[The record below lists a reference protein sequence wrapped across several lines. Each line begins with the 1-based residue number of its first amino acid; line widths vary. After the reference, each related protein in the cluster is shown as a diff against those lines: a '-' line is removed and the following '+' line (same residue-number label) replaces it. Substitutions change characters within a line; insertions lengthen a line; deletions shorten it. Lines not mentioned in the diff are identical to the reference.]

1 MFRRIIALTKNH
13 LYEIFNWPHSLVG
26 RFLNPLLYLLFLG
39 FGIGGMFGN
48 VDYLGLSIPYVMFL
62 FPGLIGIES
71 TSSFSRSIFSSSSH
85 VKWGIF
91 NLFILSGCST
101 FEYLISMLIINIL
114 IIIIQTGLISLL
126 VIFIGG
132 VNILLKIPG
141 LMLLSCLGIFIWV
154 PIGIIIGIK
163 IDNYMKRD
171 LVANL
176 ATLPLMLSSSAF
188 YNILEAPVVIKVLG
202 YLNPLTYHVNLI
214 RDYSLSKGSIISFNL
229 LMIFVLSFI
238 LFVLAFIF
246 LKNVKLVSGE
256 R

>member
-1 MFRRIIALTKNH
+1 
-13 LYEIFNWPHSLVG
+13 G
-26 RFLNPLLYLLFLG
+26 LNSPL
-39 FGIGGMFGN
+39 
-48 VDYLGLSIPYVMFL
+48 
-62 FPGLIGIES
+62 
-71 TSSFSRSIFSSSSH
+71 
-85 VKWGIF
+85 
-91 NLFILSGCST
+91 
-101 FEYLISMLIINIL
+101 
-114 IIIIQTGLISLL
+114 TGLISLL